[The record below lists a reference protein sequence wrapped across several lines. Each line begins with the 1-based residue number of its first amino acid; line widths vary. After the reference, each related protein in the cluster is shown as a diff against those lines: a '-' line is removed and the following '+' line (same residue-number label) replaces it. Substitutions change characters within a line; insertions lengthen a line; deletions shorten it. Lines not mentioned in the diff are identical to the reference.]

1 MEYNENKL
9 YPTLPSAPEDEG
21 DLYRLQK
28 INQIQKHLEEE
39 METRKDISKKY
50 HRAVKIIT
58 NVDATLVTAG
68 MGLGAAGIG
77 LLSTVIAAPIVIAME
92 ASALVF
98 GLLGVL
104 GTQMNKRLM
113 KKAEKHEK
121 IRMLA
126 EAKLSTIS
134 DLVSKALTDK
144 KVTDVEFALILA
156 ELTKYR
162 HLKEETRSR
171 TKQAIDEETK
181 NSLIKQGREEAMNS
195 VKRLFDKPE
204 GQNNVKNN
212 DKN

>member
-1 MEYNENKL
+1 
-9 YPTLPSAPEDEG
+9 
-21 DLYRLQK
+21 
-28 INQIQKHLEEE
+28 
-39 METRKDISKKY
+39 METRKNISKKY
-50 HRAVKIIT
+50 HRAVKILT
-58 NVDATLVTAG
+58 HADTALVTAG
-68 MGLGAAGIG
+68 MGLGATGIG
-77 LLSTVIAAPIVIAME
+77 LLSTVIAAPIVVAME

-104 GTQMNKRLM
+104 GSQVNKRLM

-181 NSLIKQGREEAMNS
+181 NSLIKQGREEAMNC
-195 VKRLFDKPE
+195 
-204 GQNNVKNN
+204 
-212 DKN
+212 